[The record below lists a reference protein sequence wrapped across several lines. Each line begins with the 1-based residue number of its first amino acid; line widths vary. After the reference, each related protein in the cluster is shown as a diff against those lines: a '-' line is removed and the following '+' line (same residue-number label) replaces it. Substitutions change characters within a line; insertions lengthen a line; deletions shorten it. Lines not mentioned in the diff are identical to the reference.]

1 MKKVYVK
8 WKDATGIDY
17 INPDEIEKIELA
29 TFENIGF
36 LINKTKEFVV
46 MAFSISNKIEAF
58 DEESGIQQFRKIIVI
73 PKCQIVEMYEL
84 RKK

>member
-1 MKKVYVK
+1 MRKVYVK
-8 WKDATGIDY
+8 WKDATGIEY

-36 LINKTKEFVV
+36 LVIKSKEFVV
-46 MAFSISNKIEAF
+46 LAFGISYKMEAF
-58 DEESGIQQFRKIIVI
+58 DEESGIQQFRKVMVI